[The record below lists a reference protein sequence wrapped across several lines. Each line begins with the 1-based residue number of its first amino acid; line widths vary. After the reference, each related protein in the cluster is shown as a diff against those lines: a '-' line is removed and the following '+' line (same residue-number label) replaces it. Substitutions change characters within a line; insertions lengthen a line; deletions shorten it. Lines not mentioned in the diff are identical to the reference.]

1 MLERE
6 YDREREK
13 ERERE
18 RERERDP
25 LIVFAYQGP
34 NLETFS
40 EMTDKGGKVAN
51 YWAREFGHHA
61 L

>member
-1 MLERE
+1 MCVWMCVCVC
-6 YDREREK
+6 
-13 ERERE
+13 
-18 RERERDP
+18 P
-25 LIVFAYQGP
+25 LTVYAYQGP

-61 L
+61 M